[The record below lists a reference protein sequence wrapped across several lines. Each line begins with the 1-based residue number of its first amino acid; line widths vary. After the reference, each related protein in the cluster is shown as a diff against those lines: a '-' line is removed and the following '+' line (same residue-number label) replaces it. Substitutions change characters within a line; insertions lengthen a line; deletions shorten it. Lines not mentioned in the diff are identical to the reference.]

1 MKSIITNVAAAATI
15 VLAISVA
22 GIHSGSAFADETKN
36 PAIVV
41 GPGDAKT
48 VPVFGAEVS
57 FLVLGKQ
64 TGGKD
69 AAIIF
74 ATPKGYKGP
83 ALHVHPETAETIY
96 ILEGEFTMWV
106 NKDKFTASA
115 GTYIRVPRN
124 TPHTF
129 ANVSDGV
136 SKLMVFFTP
145 AGREMLFWEG
155 AELEKK
161 AGGRLPPETVAELY
175 AKFDTRIVK

>member
-1 MKSIITNVAAAATI
+1 MKSTITSVAAAASI
-15 VLAISVA
+15 LMAVSVA
-22 GIHSGSAFADETKN
+22 GIPTGSVFADETKN

-41 GPGDAKT
+41 GPGEGKT
-48 VPVFGAEVS
+48 VPVFGAEVT
-57 FLVLGKQ
+57 FLALGKQ

-83 ALHVHPETAETIY
+83 ALHVHPQTAETIY
-96 ILEGEFTMWV
+96 ILEGAFTMWV

-115 GTYIRVPRN
+115 GTYIRVPRD

-129 ANVSDGV
+129 ANASDGV

-161 AGGRLPPETVAELY
+161 AGGRLPPETVAKLY
-175 AKFDTRIVK
+175 AKFDTRIVD

>member
-1 MKSIITNVAAAATI
+1 MKTTIASVAAATAI
-15 VLAISVA
+15 LVAISVA
-22 GIHSGSAFADETKN
+22 GIHSRGVFADESEN
-36 PAIVV
+36 SPIVV
-41 GPGDAKT
+41 RPEDAKT

-57 FLVLGKQ
+57 FLATGEQ

-69 AAIIF
+69 AAIVF

-161 AGGRLPPETVAELY
+161 AGGPLPPETVAELY
-175 AKFDTRIVK
+175 AKFDTKTVK

>member
-1 MKSIITNVAAAATI
+1 MKSINTNVGAAATI
-15 VLAISVA
+15 LLAISVA
-22 GIHSGSAFADETKN
+22 GIHSGSAFADESNN
-36 PAIVV
+36 PPIVV
-41 GPGDAKT
+41 GPDDGRT
-48 VPVFGAEVS
+48 VPVFGAEVT
-57 FLVLGKQ
+57 FLALDKQ

-83 ALHVHPETAETIY
+83 AIHVHPKTAETIY
-96 ILEGEFTMWV
+96 LLEGAFTMWV
-106 NKDKFTASA
+106 NKDKFTAKA

-124 TPHTF
+124 TSHTF
-129 ANVSDGV
+129 ANASDGV

-161 AGGRLPPETVAELY
+161 AGGRLPPEAVAELY
-175 AKFDTRIVK
+175 G